1 MEECVICK
9 KDIGETN
16 SCVTECSHKYCL
28 KCIIEHLKRNNN
40 CPLCREKILDEAL
53 IQPES
58 SDESSDESQSENAD
72 NQPEVIEIKSYEY
85 YGKISLNNN
94 LKILCVFTFIMV
106 QTNIFLCIISLF
118 K

>member
-9 KDIGETN
+9 KNIGETN
-16 SCVTECSHKYCL
+16 SCVTECRHKYCL

-53 IQPES
+53 NQPES
-58 SDESSDESQSENAD
+58 SDESSDESNNDITD

-85 YGKISLNNN
+85 YGKISVNNN
-94 LKILCVFTFIMV
+94 LKILFVFTFFMI
-106 QTNIFLCIISLF
+106 QANIFLCIISLF
-118 K
+118 N

>member
-53 IQPES
+53 IQSES
-58 SDESSDESQSENAD
+58 SDESSDASQNENVD

-106 QTNIFLCIISLF
+106 QTNIFLSIISLF
-118 K
+118 N